1 MTLVAIGVV
10 LFVAVGAVMIVARKP
25 LADGQAIVFGG
36 SVVPGCV
43 IAEAIAMFIAAIMRP
58 IFANCGINSGG
69 HSLRWAL

>member
-10 LFVAVGAVMIVARKP
+10 LFVAVGAAMIVARKP

-43 IAEAIAMFIAAIMRP
+43 IAEAIAMFIAALLMIVAYRYGL
-58 IFANCGINSGG
+58 F
-69 HSLRWAL
+69 R